1 MNLNLVDRLT
11 LLALDDEKG
20 SFVADSLTFAYGL
33 AGAVI
38 LELSLQEMIE
48 IKEKKIEVNS
58 HKNCNDVLLDHFLDL
73 IRNSKKKRDLQSW
86 VQIIGEK
93 LSYIK
98 EETLKKLID
107 EGILVQKE
115 EKILWVFS
123 NDKYPTINAKP
134 ENELRKRLNDILL
147 NDRSLDLKESMLIS
161 LIDMCSLNKE
171 VYGKERAKQYKKKI
185 KTIIENAKLSSE
197 LGKAIQEIHDALLF
211 VIVLMITASTATT
224 TAIATS

>member
-1 MNLNLVDRLT
+1 MNLNLVDQLT

-20 SFVADSLTFAYGL
+20 SFIADSFSFEYGL
-33 AGAVI
+33 AGAII
-38 LELSLQEMIE
+38 LELSLQNKIE
-48 IKEKKIEVNS
+48 IKEKKIEVHT
-58 HKNCNDVLLDHFLDL
+58 HKTCGDILLDHFMAE

-86 VQIIGEK
+86 VEIIGNK
-93 LSYIK
+93 ISYIT
-98 EETLKKLID
+98 EETVKKLIGD
-107 EGILVQKE
+107 GILSKKE

-147 NDRSLDLKESMLIS
+147 NDRNLDLKESMLIS

-197 LGKAIQEIHDALLF
+197 VGRAVQEIHDALLF